1 MNSFNSN
8 NTNSN
13 TNLINNN
20 NNNND
25 NNDNDNNDNNKATYN
40 GSNNVLNNKEVND
53 ERYIFGDFFGVVS
66 DKYIKYFNLFAL
78 HLLCTIIFGL
88 IYYILLLDFD
98 HNFYIPVGF
107 PKDQFLNNLFII
119 AIFLSIQFETTTA
132 YVDLKCKSFVSRL
145 IFNIQTITTFL
156 ITFLF
161 LIV

>member
-1 MNSFNSN
+1 MNSFNSH

-13 TNLINNN
+13 TNLNNHSNTDNNN
-20 NNNND
+20 NTND
-25 NNDNDNNDNNKATYN
+25 NVNVFNK
-40 GSNNVLNNKEVND
+40 KEVDD
-53 ERYIFGDFFGVVS
+53 ERYIFGNFFGVVS

-78 HLLCTIIFGL
+78 HLLCTVFFGL
-88 IYYILLLDFD
+88 IYYVLLLDFD

-107 PKDQFLNNLFII
+107 PKGQFLDNLFVI

-132 YVDLKCKSFVSRL
+132 YVDLKCKSFLSRL

>member
-13 TNLINNN
+13 TNLNNTS
-20 NNNND
+20 D
-25 NNDNDNNDNNKATYN
+25 TDTDNNKA
-40 GSNNVLNNKEVND
+40 NNSVNVFNKKEVDD
-53 ERYIFGDFFGVVS
+53 ERYIFGNFFGVVS

-78 HLLCTIIFGL
+78 HLLCTVFFGL
-88 IYYILLLDFD
+88 IYYALLLDFD

-107 PKDQFLNNLFII
+107 PKSQFLDNLFVI

-132 YVDLKCKSFVSRL
+132 YVDLKCKSFLSRL

>member
-13 TNLINNN
+13 TNLNNTS
-20 NNNND
+20 D
-25 NNDNDNNDNNKATYN
+25 TDTDNNKA
-40 GSNNVLNNKEVND
+40 NNSVNVFNKKEVDD
-53 ERYIFGDFFGVVS
+53 ERYIFGNFFGVVS

-78 HLLCTIIFGL
+78 HLLCTVFFGL
-88 IYYILLLDFD
+88 IYYALLLDFD

-107 PKDQFLNNLFII
+107 PKSQFLDNLFVI

-132 YVDLKCKSFVSRL
+132 YVDLKCKSFFSRL

>member
-13 TNLINNN
+13 TNLNNTSDTDT
-20 NNNND
+20 D
-25 NNDNDNNDNNKATYN
+25 NNNKATN
-40 GSNNVLNNKEVND
+40 SVNVFNKKEVDD
-53 ERYIFGDFFGVVS
+53 ERYIFGNFFGVVS

-78 HLLCTIIFGL
+78 HLLCTVFFGL
-88 IYYILLLDFD
+88 IYYALLLDFD

-107 PKDQFLNNLFII
+107 PKGQFLDNLFVI

-132 YVDLKCKSFVSRL
+132 YVDLKCKSFFSRL

>member
-13 TNLINNN
+13 TNLNNTSDTDNNN
-20 NNNND
+20 NNNNKA
-25 NNDNDNNDNNKATYN
+25 NNSVNVFNK
-40 GSNNVLNNKEVND
+40 KEVND
-53 ERYIFGDFFGVVS
+53 ERYIFGNFFGVVS

-78 HLLCTIIFGL
+78 HLLCTVFFGL
-88 IYYILLLDFD
+88 IYYALLLDFD

-107 PKDQFLNNLFII
+107 PKSQFLDNLFVI

-132 YVDLKCKSFVSRL
+132 YVDLKCKSFFSRL